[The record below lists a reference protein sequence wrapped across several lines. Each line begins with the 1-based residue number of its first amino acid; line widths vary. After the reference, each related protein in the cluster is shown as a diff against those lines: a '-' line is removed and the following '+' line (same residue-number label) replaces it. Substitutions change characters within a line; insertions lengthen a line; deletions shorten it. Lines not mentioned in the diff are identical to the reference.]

1 MSAPVF
7 SRIPGFSRL
16 RPGMAGRLSATVG
29 AVVVAVGMMMLPA
42 AATAAI
48 YREWHDAGWIL
59 AAAAI
64 STAVGFIAWRW
75 AGTRGQITA
84 KEAFATAGLIYFV
97 IMVFGSLPY
106 LLTGSLADPT
116 DALFEAASG
125 FTTTGSTTLAD
136 PGVLSHGMLMWRAM
150 TQWMG
155 GMGIIVLSIAILP
168 WLGVGGVQLARAETT
183 GPEPSRLTP
192 RFRETAKRLW
202 LLYAVLTGF
211 AILLLALGD
220 MGMFDAIAHG
230 FTTAASGGFG
240 TRADSLAGFS
250 AYTQWVVIVLMF
262 LTGVSFVLH
271 YRALRDPM
279 EYLRSVEFRTYGM
292 LVLAAAGIVVA
303 GLWAAGGAAG
313 DAIRNG
319 LFSAVALI
327 TTTGFFTTDWG
338 QWVEWLQILVVGMMF
353 FGAMAG
359 STSGGVKTFRF
370 GILLRSSGADLKR
383 MLYPDAVLT
392 PRYEG
397 RPIDPEI
404 VHSVQSFFL
413 FYMMAFVGGTFL
425 LALAEAVFGAG
436 TDLVTSASAV
446 ASALGNFGPALGDVG
461 PAGTYAVLTAPA
473 KWLLSF
479 LMILGRLEIFPVL
492 LLFTRHLWRR

>member
-1 MSAPVF
+1 
-7 SRIPGFSRL
+7 
-16 RPGMAGRLSATVG
+16 
-29 AVVVAVGMMMLPA
+29 
-42 AATAAI
+42 
-48 YREWHDAGWIL
+48 
-59 AAAAI
+59 
-64 STAVGFIAWRW
+64 
-75 AGTRGQITA
+75 
-84 KEAFATAGLIYFV
+84 
-97 IMVFGSLPY
+97 
-106 LLTGSLADPT
+106 
-116 DALFEAASG
+116 
-125 FTTTGSTTLAD
+125 
-136 PGVLSHGMLMWRAM
+136 
-150 TQWMG
+150 
-155 GMGIIVLSIAILP
+155 
-168 WLGVGGVQLARAETT
+168 
-183 GPEPSRLTP
+183 
-192 RFRETAKRLW
+192 
-202 LLYAVLTGF
+202 
-211 AILLLALGD
+211 
-220 MGMFDAIAHG
+220 
-230 FTTAASGGFG
+230 
-240 TRADSLAGFS
+240 RADSLAGFS

-303 GLWAAGGAAG
+303 GLWAAAGAAG

-319 LFSAVALI
+319 VFSAVALI